1 MRGALAGALLWLA
14 AAPAWGGGPLPVVT
28 TTTDLK
34 ALVEAVGGDRVRVTS
49 LAPALHDPHSVEVKP
64 GALAEL
70 RGALLLVRIG
80 LDHEP
85 WLARPLR
92 AVGDAR
98 LLPGGAADLD
108 LSRGVALL
116 ETEIPRVR
124 AEGGVHVH
132 GFGNP
137 HYWLDPENARPMTER
152 IQAALAALA
161 PTDAAAFAANRARFV
176 QTLDAGLARWRSALA
191 PYAGTRVVVAHE
203 SWPYFARRFGLV
215 VVAALEPTPGVPP
228 SAAYLAT
235 LTGRMKAAGV
245 RVIIAEPSTNT
256 SLLSQVAA
264 RADARAVT
272 LIPSVGGDPA
282 ARDYPALFDVDVA
295 RLAAALAAVSAKPAA
310 R

>member
-14 AAPAWGGGPLPVVT
+14 AAPAWGGPLPVVT

-34 ALVEAVGGDRVRVTS
+34 ALVEAVGGDRVRVAS

-70 RGALLLVRIG
+70 RGAALLVRIG

-92 AVGDAR
+92 AVGDPR

-108 LSRGVALL
+108 VSRGIALL
-116 ETEIPRVR
+116 DAEKPRVR
-124 AEGGVHVH
+124 AERGVHVH

-137 HYWLDPENARPMTER
+137 HYWLDPENARPITER
-152 IQAALAALA
+152 IRVALAELA
-161 PTDAAAFAANRARFV
+161 PGEAARFAANRTRFLEG
-176 QTLDAGLARWRSALA
+176 LDAGLRRWRSALA

-203 SWPYFARRFGLV
+203 SWPYFARRFGLT

-228 SAAYLAT
+228 SAAYLAA
-235 LTGRMKAAGV
+235 LTARMKAAGV
-245 RVIIAEPSTNT
+245 RVIIAEPSTGA
-256 SLLSQVAA
+256 SLVAQVAA
-264 RADARAVT
+264 RAEARAVT
-272 LIPSVGGDPA
+272 LIPSVGGDHA
-282 ARDYPALFDVDVA
+282 AGDYLALFDLNVA
-295 RLAAALAAVSAKPAA
+295 RLVAVLGAGPAP